1 MFSLF
6 ENLLA
11 ARNKPKDGDWIEFV
25 VIIVIIGF
33 SIIKT
38 LFRAKSA
45 VFERQP
51 EQDDDSSPKPQ
62 PVPKRYT
69 SDGEYKTIQQI
80 RDEKRAQIR
89 AAFGIPTPPEER
101 KLVSTPLPKP
111 PRPVK
116 RIEKPVFHAKARLPA
131 KEVSKKPSGVPA
143 PPQTKAGD
151 VYESLFSSPQDL
163 RSAILYSEILGKPVS
178 LRDAV

>member
-6 ENLLA
+6 EDLLA

-25 VIIVIIGF
+25 VIIAIIGF

-45 VFERQP
+45 VFERKP
-51 EQDDDSSPKPQ
+51 ERDDGSSPKAQ
-62 PVPKRYT
+62 PVPKRYA
-69 SDGEYKTIQQI
+69 SNSEYKTIQQI

-101 KLVSTPLPKP
+101 KLVSTPPAP

-116 RIEKPVFHAKARLPA
+116 KMKKPVYHAKARH
-131 KEVSKKPSGVPA
+131 
-143 PPQTKAGD
+143 
-151 VYESLFSSPQDL
+151 
-163 RSAILYSEILGKPVS
+163 
-178 LRDAV
+178 